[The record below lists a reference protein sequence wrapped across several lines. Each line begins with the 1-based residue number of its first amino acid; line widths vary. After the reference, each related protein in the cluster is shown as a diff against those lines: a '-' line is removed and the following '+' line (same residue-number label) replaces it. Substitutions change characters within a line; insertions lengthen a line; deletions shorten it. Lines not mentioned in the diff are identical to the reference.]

1 MNRRQDVKR
10 ILLEHIRTN
19 RINYKYLLTLDYY
32 YKQKD
37 YNKVLLDNKH
47 LRRTIRKFYKDD
59 ISMMFFIEKHT
70 KPESNHY
77 GGYHRHILVEDAT
90 NERWKEPSNGM
101 MNLLLNLDPTA
112 AFAMKMNLETP
123 NEEVKGK
130 LLCKVCRVLMQ
141 SVPNGYIGSDATPIT
156 EDRGGITG
164 LINYLTKQVDMFHP
178 AYEVIDVSNSRVNP
192 TPLLNLYPETSGL
205 CGGKKLVLA

>member
-1 MNRRQDVKR
+1 MNRRQDVER

-19 RINYKYLLTLDYY
+19 RLNYKYLLTLDYY

-70 KPESNHY
+70 NPESNHY
-77 GGYHRHILVEDAT
+77 GGYHRHVLVEDTT

-101 MNLLLNLDPTA
+101 MNLMLNLDPTA
-112 AFAMKMNLETP
+112 AFGMKMKLETP

-130 LLCKVCRVLMQ
+130 LLCKVSRDLMQ
-141 SVPNGYIGSDATPIT
+141 SVPNGYLGTDATPIT

-164 LINYLTKQVDMFHP
+164 VIHYLTKQVDMFHP

-192 TPLLNLYPETSGL
+192 APLLRLYPEIAGL
-205 CGGKKLVLA
+205 CGVKTLVPA